1 MTIFLW
7 NGPRMA
13 GPSIVVND
21 DWSIPA
27 SSSTRSSFLTGS
39 SSSTRS
45 SSFLTGSTYRSDL
58 PNLVITGVSV
68 TQPGD
73 RLEVEGEGVRGSP
86 GGRWRVEEV
95 DYQGDRDHLVDQVVP
110 ELRVPTNFTMVN
122 KFLTNRVDEVD

>member
-1 MTIFLW
+1 
-7 NGPRMA
+7 MA

-27 SSSTRSSFLTGS
+27 SSSTRST
-39 SSSTRS
+39 
-45 SSFLTGSTYRSDL
+45 FLTGSTYRSDL
-58 PNLVITGVSV
+58 PSLVITGVSV

-95 DYQGDRDHLVDQVVP
+95 DKVYLGDRGHLVDQVVP

-122 KFLTNRVDEVD
+122 KFLTNILDQR